1 MNNFSA
7 DGMVASVQSAEK
19 SFSNLRVVGITAIAN
34 ITNSV
39 INSGKQLAKS
49 LLLTPKT
56 DGWKEYEL
64 TINAVQ
70 TLVNSTGKS
79 VDYINEKLKTL
90 DDYADKTVYSTADMF
105 NNIYKFTNAGVDL
118 DTATTAMIGIA
129 NATALAGQGAQ
140 QASIAYY
147 NLAQSISMG
156 YLTTIDYKSLNLA
169 NIATKEFKEHLAEA
183 AVHYGKL
190 TKAGEGYYELE
201 GKTYSLQALFAEALS
216 KQWATTDVMMSVFE
230 EYGSQTSDIG
240 RRAWDAAQNVR
251 SFSMMMESLKA
262 SSGTGWK
269 DTYQIIFGNLEEAT
283 QFWSAIYRAISS
295 IIDGLHEI
303 KNTILESAFGRTFTD
318 VIEGTKSVLQPIQNV
333 QSAMESINET
343 YNELVQNIIR
353 GDWGNGQVRFDKLTE
368 AGYNYYR
375 AQNMVNE
382 ALDDGYRFSDEMIQ
396 AQDELLGTQQGLT
409 TSTSEFVD
417 EAGNVITAYE
427 YFEKVIANASDEELR
442 AMGYNDEQIDQFKE
456 LISLSKKLGVSYED
470 LFERGDQI
478 NGRWLITD
486 ALKTLGE
493 TIKTVSQVI
502 SEAFMDVFGN
512 KISNAIFDTIAA
524 FHRFSNSLKMND
536 ETAEKLR
543 NTFKGL
549 FATVDLVLTV
559 INFPIRIALK
569 LLGQL
574 LKVLGFGAGKIL
586 DVTSSIGSAI
596 YGFREWI
603 NNAFDL
609 TAVFEALAPI
619 LIAIGKAVKSAFKAL
634 QPVLKSA
641 GEALSNLVKSLSP
654 HITGFI
660 NRMADN
666 LSNLSPVLE
675 EVSEHVG
682 ELSKRFMESKVIA
695 EATKWIN
702 KIVEA
707 IQKLVENIKGL
718 DSLKT
723 LVDYLEQIGG
733 SLFTWFENMKEAENI
748 PKYIFDG
755 LKKGVKGILPKLGN
769 LFKDVGQLII
779 DTIKDVLGI
788 HSPSKVMI
796 AIGGFIIWG
805 LITGLQS
812 GSSSLLDVLKNMA
825 NQIVGFFKGI
835 NLGNLITVGLMA
847 GLLYSVKKITALAEK
862 VIAPLE
868 SLSYMLDS
876 LSQMFKDYG
885 KAKKM
890 QTIPKIILSIAAVI
904 GVLAAAMYFLGKL
917 KPEEMKQGVIA
928 LGIIVGALLA
938 VVLIIILLTNKIKT
952 LELPDTGKIL
962 AITLGMAG
970 AMLIMANI
978 LKKLS
983 NIKDMNKA
991 IGGLIA
997 ITVALGA
1004 LIGEMAFISGKLKG
1018 TKNIE
1023 KMALVILAVGASLF
1037 LIGSALKKIDK
1048 VSWSGLAKAAIVIV
1062 GLVGILAAIYA
1073 INKFTNKGIDKSTET
1088 LKSVAG
1094 AITLMVVAAIL
1105 SAAIKKQSFQ
1115 NLFAVTQIVVGL
1127 VVELVAIS
1135 KIAGETQM
1143 IQVRSTLL
1151 FTVLCIGAMALICSL
1166 IGNLSL
1172 EQLAKGVACV
1182 TIFSVLIGGLIV
1194 VSKIA
1199 SSSRGV
1205 GLTLFGVTALLIA
1218 MAGIVMVLGT
1228 MRPEDIEKGLAAVTA
1243 FSLLIMGILAVASI
1257 TPSDNAAKALGAITA
1272 MIVAMTISLVALS
1285 FLDEDKLKRSATAMT
1300 AVVGS
1305 MAALIFAVGKMKVE
1319 GKTIGTLILVTVVI
1333 GILAVILALLSKFSN
1348 TKDLLNSAKSLSLLM
1363 LSMTAVVAALSKI
1376 KINKKNIKNVKNGII
1391 ALTAMAIPLLAFSVV
1406 LKAMDAMN
1414 FNTSLKN
1421 VMALIVLTAA
1431 MTGLVFVISKIHISI
1446 KDALVGVIALTAMAL
1461 PLIAFVGVLAVMS
1474 NVKNATENVMAL
1486 TKLAAACTLL
1496 LIPLTILGA
1505 IAVATGGIGIGA
1517 IAIGIVS
1524 LLAMAVPLR
1533 ALVGVLEAMDKIQ
1546 NATTNVDLLI
1556 RLMES
1561 MTKCL
1566 FTISVVAPL
1575 AAIASVAMLS
1585 FVKCIEAISLFALA
1599 VGVLMDKFPQ
1609 LKEFIDKG
1617 LGVLESISFG
1627 LGRVFSGFVSGFSA
1641 GLADALPY
1649 IATRLSE
1656 FSTALLPF
1664 MDNMSKMDKSVTEGI
1679 NNITEA
1685 IVKLAAAEFI
1695 SGLSILSSGF
1705 SESLS
1710 GIKGGAFGF
1719 DSKLENLA
1727 DSIHSFIEA
1736 FSDISYDS
1744 SKVKATEKG
1753 IEIFSKLVEISDKIP
1768 NQYGLIAGIV
1778 GDNGIEQ
1785 FAKQL
1790 GAVGSGI
1797 SSLMK
1802 NVIENIDINEG
1813 KLDQKYVTTLDK
1825 GIDIFKQLVEV
1836 ADKIPNEGL
1845 ENLNSRSFVSF
1856 FVGENRIEDF
1866 ANQLGA
1872 VGSGIN
1878 SLMKNISENIDI
1890 NDGQLDQKY
1899 VVALDKGIDIFKQ
1912 LVEVAKKIPN
1922 QGVSLLDGVPGI
1934 SFVNLFTG
1942 ENDIETFAE
1951 QLSSVGSGIHWLM
1964 KNLADNLNYN
1974 ESGTG
1979 LNEGFV
1985 QALDKGIDIFVKLVE
2000 VSEKIPNESYIN
2012 KLAGTTKLRMFA
2024 DALDDLGGEINR
2036 LMENMTT
2043 DFVKVGEGGNI
2054 DTSLWTSSAPIIESI
2069 VNVFNTIVDSLSNIN
2084 TNGISDIYDQL
2095 TGFSK
2100 MYAVIDSLDSVGA
2113 ELNLFVSN
2121 LFKDLDMSKISVDAI
2136 NPILGVLSSLAEFSD
2151 TKADKLSKVIN
2162 VLTNQST
2169 GLSALGTNLGSFITN
2184 LFSNLGDQTINVEVV
2199 TAAATVIEKVG
2210 SIDSTKAEKISKVYK
2225 QIQNNLG
2232 PIGEEIGKFIN
2243 ALPKETKPELV
2254 ESSIQVIEKVANLA
2268 DKNSDDLSKN
2278 VNTISSNL
2286 DSLSK
2291 NIVTFVTNL
2300 KNGINQED
2308 VDFTKNVTKLVKDII
2323 DAIIRAVDGDKGDV
2337 KNKFNELGEE
2347 AYQGLNWD
2355 NDRGRFRY
2363 FSFESLGKNFVEGFA
2378 NGIRDNMSLAGNAGS
2393 ELGKHALAKAKES
2406 IDSNS
2411 PSKETYKLGTYFGQ
2425 GFYGG
2430 IMAYRSTVGNAAEDI
2445 GTYAR
2450 DSLRSAVAQAELIA
2464 SSDMDMSPTIR
2475 PVLDLSDIQS
2485 GSRSI
2490 GSLLSNQTIGLNANL
2505 SSISRSMN
2513 SRLQNGANSDVVS
2526 AIDSLSKN
2534 LGSTRGDTYNI
2545 NGVNYTSDSEVS
2557 AAIKTL
2563 VGAVVNKRRI

>member
-49 LLLTPKT
+49 LLLAPKA

-70 TLVNSTGKS
+70 TLVNSTGHS
-79 VDYINEKLKTL
+79 VDYISEKLKTL

-190 TKAGEGYYELE
+190 TRAGEGYYKLE

-216 KQWATTDVMMSVFE
+216 KQWATTDVMMSVFK
-230 EYGSQTSDIG
+230 EYGDETTVIG
-240 RRAWDAAQNVR
+240 KRAWDAAQNVR

-269 DTYQIIFGNLEEAT
+269 DTYQIIFGNLDEAT

-295 IIDGLHEI
+295 IIDGLHEV

-382 ALDDGYRFSDEMIQ
+382 ALDDSYRFSDEMIQ

-470 LFERGDQI
+470 LFERGNQI

-493 TIKTVSQVI
+493 TIKTVSKVI

-512 KISNAIFDTIAA
+512 KISNAIFDAIAA
-524 FHRFSNSLKMND
+524 FHRFSNSLKIND

-549 FATVDLVLTV
+549 FAAVDLVLTV

-569 LLGQL
+569 LIGQL

-609 TAVFEALAPI
+609 TAVFEAMAPI
-619 LIAIGKAVKSAFKAL
+619 LISIGKAVKSAFKAL

-641 GEALSNLVKSLSP
+641 GEAISNLVKSLSP

-660 NRMADN
+660 NRMSDN

-718 DSLKT
+718 DSLKA
-723 LVDYLEQIGG
+723 LVDYFEQIGG

-755 LKKGVKGILPKLGN
+755 LKKGVEGILPKLGN

-917 KPEEMKQGVIA
+917 KPDEMKQGVIA

-978 LKKLS
+978 LKKMS
-983 NIKDMNKA
+983 NIKDMTKA
-991 IGGLIA
+991 ISGLIA

-1218 MAGIVMVLGT
+1218 MAGIVMMLGT
-1228 MRPEDIEKGLAAVTA
+1228 MKPEDIAKGLAAVTA

-1285 FLDEDKLKRSATAMT
+1285 FLDEDKLKRSAMAMT
-1300 AVVGS
+1300 SVVGS

-1333 GILAVILALLSKFSN
+1333 GVLAVILALLSKFSN

-1363 LSMTAVVAALSKI
+1363 LSMIAVVAALSKI
-1376 KINKKNIKNVKNGII
+1376 KIDKENINNVKNGII

-1414 FNTSLKN
+1414 FNSSLKN
-1421 VMALIVLTAA
+1421 VMALILLTAA
-1431 MTGLVFVISKIHISI
+1431 MTGLVFVLSKMNINAKDI
-1446 KDALVGVIALTAMAL
+1446 KDALAGVIVLTAMVL
-1461 PLIAFVGVLAVMS
+1461 PLFAFVAVLAVMS
-1474 NVKNATENVMAL
+1474 NVKNAIENVIAL
-1486 TKLAAACTLL
+1486 TTLATACTLL

-1505 IAVATGGIGIGA
+1505 IAIASDGIGLGA

-1556 RLMES
+1556 KLMES

-1585 FVKCIEAISLFALA
+1585 FVKCVETISVFALA
-1599 VGVLMDKFPQ
+1599 IGVLMDKFPQ

-1727 DSIHSFIEA
+1727 NSIHSFIEA

-1753 IEIFSKLVEISDKIP
+1753 VEIFSKLVEISDKIP

-1802 NVIENIDINEG
+1802 NIIENIDINEG

-1845 ENLNSRSFVSF
+1845 ENLNGRSFVSF

-1922 QGVSLLDGVPGI
+1922 QGVSLFDGMPGI

-2000 VSEKIPNESYIN
+2000 VADKIPDESYFN

-2054 DTSLWTSSAPIIESI
+2054 DTSLWTSSAPIIESM

-2136 NPILGVLSSLAEFSD
+2136 NPILGVLSSLAEFND
-2151 TKADKLSKVIN
+2151 TKANNLSKIIN
-2162 VLTNQST
+2162 ILTGQGT
-2169 GLSALGTNLGSFITN
+2169 GLSALGTSLGSFITN
-2184 LFSNLGDQTINVEVV
+2184 LFSNLGDQTVNVEVV

-2210 SIDSTKAEKISKVYK
+2210 SIDTTKAEKISKVCK

-2232 PIGEEIGKFIN
+2232 PIGEEIGKFMK
-2243 ALPKETKPELV
+2243 ALPEDVKPELV
-2254 ESSIQVIEKVANLA
+2254 EGSIGIIEKVSNLA

-2291 NIVTFVTNL
+2291 NIVTFITNL
-2300 KNGINQED
+2300 KE
-2308 VDFTKNVTKLVKDII
+2308 
-2323 DAIIRAVDGDKGDV
+2323 R
-2337 KNKFNELGEE
+2337 NKSRR
-2347 AYQGLNWD
+2347 Y
-2355 NDRGRFRY
+2355 RFY
-2363 FSFESLGKNFVEGFA
+2363 
-2378 NGIRDNMSLAGNAGS
+2378 
-2393 ELGKHALAKAKES
+2393 KEC
-2406 IDSNS
+2406 
-2411 PSKETYKLGTYFGQ
+2411 YK
-2425 GFYGG
+2425 
-2430 IMAYRSTVGNAAEDI
+2430 
-2445 GTYAR
+2445 
-2450 DSLRSAVAQAELIA
+2450 
-2464 SSDMDMSPTIR
+2464 
-2475 PVLDLSDIQS
+2475 
-2485 GSRSI
+2485 
-2490 GSLLSNQTIGLNANL
+2490 
-2505 SSISRSMN
+2505 IS
-2513 SRLQNGANSDVVS
+2513 
-2526 AIDSLSKN
+2526 
-2534 LGSTRGDTYNI
+2534 
-2545 NGVNYTSDSEVS
+2545 
-2557 AAIKTL
+2557 
-2563 VGAVVNKRRI
+2563 

>member
-7 DGMVASVQSAEK
+7 DGMIASVQSAEK
-19 SFSNLRVVGITAIAN
+19 SFSNLRVIGITAIAN

-49 LLLTPKT
+49 LLLAPKA

-79 VDYINEKLKTL
+79 VDYISDKLKTL

-169 NIATKEFKEHLAEA
+169 NIATKEFKEHLADA
-183 AVHYGKL
+183 AVQYGTL
-190 TKAGEGYYELE
+190 TKAGEGYYKLE

-216 KQWATTDVMMSVFE
+216 KQWATTDVMMSVFK
-230 EYGSQTSDIG
+230 EYGDQTTKIG
-240 RRAWDAAQNVR
+240 KRAWDAAQNVR

-295 IIDGLHEI
+295 IIDGLHEV

-318 VIEGTKSVLQPIQNV
+318 VIEGTKSILQPIQNV
-333 QSAMESINET
+333 QSAMESINDT

-502 SEAFMDVFGN
+502 SEAFMDVFGS
-512 KISNAIFDTIAA
+512 KISNAIFDAIAA

-549 FATVDLVLTV
+549 FAAVDLVLTV

-619 LIAIGKAVKSAFKAL
+619 LVAIGKAVKSAFKAL

-641 GEALSNLVKSLSP
+641 GEAINNLVKSLSP
-654 HITGFI
+654 HIISFI
-660 NRMADN
+660 NRMSDN

-675 EVSEHVG
+675 DVSEHVG
-682 ELSKRFMESKVIA
+682 ELSKQFMESKVVA

-718 DSLKT
+718 DSLKV
-723 LVDYLEQIGG
+723 LVDYIETIGG
-733 SLFTWFENMKEAENI
+733 SLYTWFENMKEAENI

-755 LKKGVKGILPKLGN
+755 LKKGVEGILPKLGN

-812 GSSSLLDVLKNMA
+812 GSSSLLDVLKNVA

-847 GLLYSVKKITALAEK
+847 GLLYAVKKITALAEK

-868 SLSYMLDS
+868 SLSYMFDS
-876 LSQMFKDYG
+876 LSKMFQDYG

-917 KPEEMKQGVIA
+917 KPDEMKQGVIA

-970 AMLIMANI
+970 AMLMMANI

-983 NIKDMNKA
+983 NIKDMEKA

-1004 LIGEMAFISGKLKG
+1004 LIGEMALISGKLKG

-1023 KMALVILAVGASLF
+1023 KMALVVLAVGASLY

-1073 INKFTNKGIDKSTET
+1073 LNKFTNKGIDKSTET

-1228 MRPEDIEKGLAAVTA
+1228 MKPEDIAKGLAAVTA
-1243 FSLLIMGILAVASI
+1243 FSLLIMGILTVASI

-1333 GILAVILALLSKFSN
+1333 GVLAVILSLLSKFSN

-1376 KINKKNIKNVKNGII
+1376 KINKKNVNNVKNGII

-1414 FNTSLKN
+1414 FNSSLKN
-1421 VMALIVLTAA
+1421 VMALILLTAA

-1486 TKLAAACTLL
+1486 TKLALACTLL

-1505 IAVATGGIGIGA
+1505 IAVATGGIGAGA

-1524 LLAMAVPLR
+1524 LLAMAAPLR

-1556 RLMES
+1556 KLMES

-1566 FTISVVAPL
+1566 FIISVVAPL
-1575 AAIASVAMLS
+1575 AAVASYAMLS
-1585 FVKCIEAISLFALA
+1585 FVNCIETISLFALA

-1617 LGVLESISFG
+1617 LGVLESISFS
-1627 LGRVFSGFVSGFSA
+1627 LGRVFSGFISGFSA

-1664 MDNMSKMDKSVTEGI
+1664 MDNMSKMDKSVAEGI

-1705 SESLS
+1705 SEGLS

-1727 DSIHSFIEA
+1727 NSIHAFIEA

-1744 SKVKATEKG
+1744 SKVKAAEKG
-1753 IEIFSKLVEISDKIP
+1753 VEIFNKLVEISDKIP
-1768 NQYGLIAGIV
+1768 NQLGLIGIVV

-1785 FAKQL
+1785 FAEQL

-1797 SSLMK
+1797 NSLMK
-1802 NVIENIDINEG
+1802 NIIDNIDINEG
-1813 KLDQKYVTTLDK
+1813 KLDQKYVVTLDK

-1845 ENLNSRSFVSF
+1845 KQLEGLSFINQY
-1856 FVGENRIEDF
+1856 VGENRIEDF

-1878 SLMKNISENIDI
+1878 NLMKNISENIDI

-1922 QGVSLLDGVPGI
+1922 QGLKVLGGI

-1974 ESGTG
+1974 EAGTG

-2000 VSEKIPNESYIN
+2000 VADKIPDESYFN
-2012 KLAGTTKLRMFA
+2012 KLAGTTKLRTFA

-2036 LMENMTT
+2036 LLENITA

-2054 DTSLWTSSAPIIESI
+2054 DTSLWESSAPMIETA
-2069 VNVFNTIVDSLSNIN
+2069 VNIFNTIVDSLNKIH
-2084 TNGISDIYDQL
+2084 TNGISDVYDQL
-2095 TGFSK
+2095 SGFSK

-2162 VLTNQST
+2162 VLTNEST
-2169 GLSALGTNLGSFITN
+2169 GLSALGTNLGTFITN
-2184 LFSNLGDQTINVEVV
+2184 LFSGLGDQTINVEVV

-2286 DSLSK
+2286 DNLSK

-2378 NGIRDNMSLAGNAGS
+2378 NGIRNNMSLSNNAAS
-2393 ELGKHALAKAKES
+2393 ELGKHALEKAKES

-2445 GTYAR
+2445 GAYAR

-2464 SSDMDMSPTIR
+2464 SSDMDVSPTIR